1 MTDAS
6 ETADNGQE
14 KPVDLRKLLRAI
26 NDSFSEDDLRDLCFE
41 LQLDFENLP
50 GTVKKD
56 KARELIIHFDRR
68 KRINVL
74 VATFIELRPHVE
86 IDAIILED
94 IDEDPTSSRIEIYQA
109 DILPPQDKS
118 NTMIA
123 SKSFGAIVRMLTRED
138 VRTAVVTFQ
147 TDFQAASQQI
157 EQMNDYKQI
166 HDLFQILETQ
176 YDLIYRDHKRLPDD
190 DMAWEDIAIAEPE
203 VQARI
208 TDIVTLSKSETFSG
222 SNMRWAT
229 QLETVKGHLQTA
241 VDGDDFEALES
252 GVTLLYRVLNRHPTR
267 INAQLVAVASA
278 LRLDNLEKA
287 ITTISSS
294 LAEADVTMDSMVE
307 EVKSGE
313 SALAG
318 LDERL
323 SALVREHNA
332 WQSIDDEIRRVKAAV
347 SQNNVEELE
356 DAWFDLEPMTRELI
370 DAHSDEA
377 WTENL
382 SKVMG
387 DLATA
392 IEQQLNSKVRRLFM
406 RYHTYVGH
414 RFREVDLE
422 LLSLCTELQRVG
434 EQIDLLLR
442 QFNK

>member
-1 MTDAS
+1 MTDS
-6 ETADNGQE
+6 TDSSQE
-14 KPVDLRKLLRAI
+14 KPIDPRKLLRAI
-26 NDSFSEDDLRDLCFE
+26 DETVTLEDLRTLCFD
-41 LQLDFENLP
+41 LRLDFDNLP

-56 KARELIIHFDRR
+56 KVRELIIHFDRR
-68 KRINVL
+68 KRINLL
-74 VATFIELRPHVE
+74 VTAFIELYPHVD
-86 IDAIILED
+86 IDAIVLLD
-94 IDEDPTSSRIEIYQA
+94 ADEDPTDARIEIHTA
-109 DILPPQDKS
+109 DILPQQDKS

-123 SKSFGAIVRMLTRED
+123 SKSFGAIVRMLSRAD

-176 YDLIYRDHKRLPDD
+176 YDLIYRDQKRLPDD
-190 DMAWEDIAIAEPE
+190 DMAWEDIAMAEPE
-203 VQARI
+203 LQARI
-208 TDIVTLSKSETFSG
+208 IDMVTLSKGQTFADG
-222 SNMRWAT
+222 DIRWVT
-229 QLETVKGHLQTA
+229 QLETVKDKLHTA
-241 VDGDDFEALES
+241 VEGDDMDALDDS
-252 GVTLLYRVLNRHPTR
+252 VSLLYRVLNRHPTR

-294 LAEADVTMDSMVE
+294 LAEAEVTMDSMVE
-307 EVKSGE
+307 EVKGGK

-318 LDERL
+318 LDDRL
-323 SALVREHNA
+323 KELVREHNA
-332 WQSIDDEIRRVKAAV
+332 WQNIDDEVRRVKSAV
-347 SQNNVEELE
+347 SQNNIDELA
-356 DAWFDLEPMTRELI
+356 DAWYDLEPMTKERI
-370 DAHSDEA
+370 AAHKEQEWA
-377 WTENL
+377 INL
-382 SKVMG
+382 SKVMA
-387 DLATA
+387 DLEPAM
-392 IEQQLNSKVRRLFM
+392 EKELVSKVRRLFM